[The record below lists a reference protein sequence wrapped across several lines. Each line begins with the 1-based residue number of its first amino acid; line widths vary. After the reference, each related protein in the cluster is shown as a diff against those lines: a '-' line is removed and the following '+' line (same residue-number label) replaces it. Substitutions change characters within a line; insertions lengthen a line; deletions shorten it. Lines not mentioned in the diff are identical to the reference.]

1 MNEPTKK
8 PSKTYL
14 QNKEKIVQLVNELY
28 NKNTPKFQEKERG
41 RAHQKP
47 KKKNEALINVSLKK
61 ILPTKRHFEM
71 LFKSINT
78 IVDQYAYLNGRSSS
92 Y

>member
-1 MNEPTKK
+1 MLNEPTKK

-41 RAHQKP
+41 RAHPKP
-47 KKKNEALINVSLKK
+47 TKEKNEALINVSLKK
-61 ILPTKRHFEM
+61 NLPTKRHFEM
-71 LFKSINT
+71 H
-78 IVDQYAYLNGRSSS
+78 IVDQYAYLNGRGSS